1 MVPLSNEIAR
11 PKKTPVK
18 LCFFYYNKK
27 NLGTLLELAMPLSIF
42 KVNVYQSYNIYRT
55 VKKIKEIQNMIF
67 KGIAKFKTNVSML
80 SKWTSS
86 WLNCFALVLFQNTSS
101 KETTLIKKK
110 SLILFKGKGSWCH
123 CSVLFFFENQL
134 MYLNSLNTFQRF
146 VVWVFCFQLLFI
158 IWISR
163 EKICILKK
171 MLVLFQGTGSC
182 FNCFALVFV
191 ENHSLF

>member
-1 MVPLSNEIAR
+1 
-11 PKKTPVK
+11 
-18 LCFFYYNKK
+18 
-27 NLGTLLELAMPLSIF
+27 
-42 KVNVYQSYNIYRT
+42 
-55 VKKIKEIQNMIF
+55 
-67 KGIAKFKTNVSML
+67 ML
-80 SKWTSS
+80 SKWTAS

-163 EKICILKK
+163 EKNMYIKK
-171 MLVLFQGTGSC
+171 NVSLFSIRTKCQSCFKVQALVLIALSQSLLRIIVYFKFKDSC
-182 FNCFALVFV
+182 FFLCVN
-191 ENHSLF
+191 LF